1 MDNTKRRSKRLCVN
15 VSIEAWNLLQAYSLQ
30 EDRHAINVAS
40 EIVESA
46 LSLLEDHV
54 NISRSE
60 SPSGSTE
67 EVVS

>member
-1 MDNTKRRSKRLCVN
+1 MDNTQRRKRLCVN
-15 VSIEAWNLLQAYSLQ
+15 VSIDTWNLLQAYSLQ

-54 NISRSE
+54 NTSRSE

-67 EVVS
+67 EAVS